1 MAKKAFRFLYIQD
14 YIIRKL
20 AKDFSRFKHQVM
32 IRRVVIDMPS
42 NYIWD
47 PIEHS
52 LKLDLPWEDYRTIVA
67 RDS

>member
-1 MAKKAFRFLYIQD
+1 
-14 YIIRKL
+14 
-20 AKDFSRFKHQVM
+20 M